1 MKNCELAGLY
11 AYAVFRT
18 AVLVAWGNSWLAGQ
32 AAADDLLDAVAPP
45 RVIRDSDGEDREL
58 LQGLRELQR
67 KGVRGFQLA
76 LPVPGDPS
84 GIAAEPQIIAAA
96 VAAQAAA
103 VAIGCDLLLLPN
115 DAGWSALPYAAP
127 MLAAAGVRPPAGGQ
141 SSREAEADLTDALAN
156 TTAQLHTLDLARM
169 RPDFERILESGWLR
183 SQSFPTD
190 LGERNLKL
198 IHTAARVLQ
207 IVDIAQLDDGA
218 ALTASEARY
227 RTAAL
232 KALALSARNAL
243 CSSVS
248 AARLVE
254 PK

>member
-1 MKNCELAGLY
+1 M
-11 AYAVFRT
+11 FRT

-96 VAAQAAA
+96 VAVQAAA

-115 DAGWSALPYAAP
+115 DAGWSVLPYAAP
-127 MLAAAGVRPPAGGQ
+127 MLAAGVRPPAGGQ
-141 SSREAEADLTDALAN
+141 SSREAEADLTDALAS

-169 RPDFERILESGWLR
+169 RPDFERILESGWLG

-207 IVDIAQLDDGA
+207 IVDMAQLDDGA

-227 RTAAL
+227 RTGAL
-232 KALALSARNAL
+232 RALALSARNAL